1 MNDRSAVDTIAG
13 YFYQFD
19 HSILSLMTLADDLAT
34 VALECIED
42 IDVHTATDTTAIQC
56 KFYAQ
61 TEYNHSVIKP
71 AIMLM
76 LTHFAE
82 VLSGKGTRVKYRLW
96 GHFAS
101 GQHKLAHPI
110 DVDFLKKSFL
120 SYTTKKVQR
129 NHEVDLG
136 LDDENLKDFLTVL
149 AVDIEAKGF
158 EQQLDEVIGLLGS
171 HFNCSRFQAEYF
183 YYNNALRVI
192 KELSIS
198 RKPADRCISKKDFL
212 TRINTSGV
220 LYGEWFLA
228 RKGKRL
234 HLAALREEFFTAL
247 NVSPFERFFM
257 VDINPPDYSRQD
269 LKDLVL
275 LIAKKYS
282 KLQKNEPKPFCPYVY
297 IHGIADVELV
307 ALKKELIDEDFR
319 IVDGHD
325 YSGSEFNPSSI
336 QLPANHGNGVRL
348 KILNS
353 LDDLETTVSTIK
365 GKTRKL
371 YQFHHADPYCDYSE
385 PSVGHTKIQIENI
398 QDIKNII

>member
-19 HSILSLMTLADDLAT
+19 HSILSLMTLVAEVDT

-42 IDVHTATDTTAIQC
+42 IDIHTATDTTAIQC

-76 LTHFAE
+76 LTHFAA
-82 VLSGKGTRVKYRLW
+82 VLSGNRTRVKYRLW

-101 GQHKLAHPI
+101 GQHKLALPI
-110 DVDFLKKSFL
+110 DVDFLKKSFC
-120 SYTTKKVQR
+120 SYMIKKVQR
-129 NHEVDLG
+129 NHDVDLG
-136 LDDENLKDFLTVL
+136 LDDANLKDFLTVL
-149 AVDIEAKGF
+149 TIDIEAKGF
-158 EQQLDEVIGLLGS
+158 EQQLDEVIGLLES

-198 RKPADRCISKKDFL
+198 RNPADRIISKRDFL
-212 TRINTSGV
+212 ARIDTSGV
-220 LYGEWFLA
+220 LFGEWFVA

-234 HLAALREEFFTAL
+234 HLAALKREYFTAL

-257 VDINPPDYSRQD
+257 VEINPADYIRQD

-297 IHGIADVELV
+297 IHGIDNVELV
-307 ALKKELIDEDFR
+307 ALKKELMGEDFR

-325 YSGSEFNPSSI
+325 YNGSEFNPSSI
-336 QLPANHGNGVRL
+336 QLPANQGNGVRL

-353 LDDLETTVSTIK
+353 LADLETTVSTTK

-371 YQFHHADPYCDYSE
+371 FQFHRADPFCDYSDTA
-385 PSVGHTKIQIENI
+385 VGHVKIQIDRI
-398 QDIKNII
+398 QDIKDII

>member
-19 HSILSLMTLADDLAT
+19 HSILSLMTLVDELDT

-42 IDVHTATDTTAIQC
+42 IDVYTATDTTAIQC

-76 LTHFAE
+76 LTHFAA

-120 SYTTKKVQR
+120 SYVTKKVQR

-136 LDDENLKDFLTVL
+136 LDDENLKDFLTGL
-149 AVDIEAKGF
+149 TIDIEAKGF
-158 EQQLDEVIGLLGS
+158 EQQLDEVFGLLGS
-171 HFNCSRFQAEYF
+171 HFSCSRFQAEYF

-192 KELSIS
+192 KGLSIS
-198 RKPADRCISKKDFL
+198 RKPADRSISKKDFL
-212 TRINTSGV
+212 ARIDTSGV
-220 LYGEWFLA
+220 LFGEWFVA
-228 RKGKRL
+228 RKGKRS
-234 HLAALREEFFTAL
+234 HLAALRREYFTAL

-257 VDINPPDYSRQD
+257 VEINPADYARQD
-269 LKDLVL
+269 LKDLVI

-282 KLQKNEPKPFCPYVY
+282 KLQKNEPKPFCPYIY
-297 IHGIADVELV
+297 IHGIDNVELV
-307 ALKKELIDEDFR
+307 ALKKELIGEDFR

-325 YSGSEFNPSSI
+325 YNGSEFNPTSI
-336 QLPANHGNGVRL
+336 QMPANQGNGVRI

-353 LDDLETTVSTIK
+353 LADLETTVSTTT

-371 YQFHHADPYCDYSE
+371 FQFHRTDPYCDYSDKA
-385 PSVGHTKIQIENI
+385 VGHVKIQIEKF
-398 QDIKNII
+398 QDIKDII